1 MTNLDE
7 LDQDIVKL
15 LQEDGRLSNT
25 DIAKRV
31 GVSEATVRR
40 RIAKLEKDDM
50 VRVVAIT
57 NPFKV
62 GSGIMAFMGLQVENS
77 CLRQVERALVDLP
90 ETRFVG
96 VMLGGYDIII
106 EVWFE
111 TNEDLFEFMAD
122 TIGSIDGIQRSE
134 TFQIM
139 RLSKYCYK
147 WKGEPA
153 ARLEFK
159 NE

>member
-1 MTNLDE
+1 MTNIDDMDRE
-7 LDQDIVKL
+7 IVRL
-15 LQEDGRLSNT
+15 LQEDGRISNI
-25 DIAKRV
+25 DIAKQV

-40 RIAKLEKDDM
+40 RIAKLEEDDM
-50 VRVVAIT
+50 IRVVAVT

-62 GSGIMAFMGLQVENS
+62 GSGIMALMGLQVENS
-77 CLRQVERALVDLP
+77 RLREVERALIKLP

-106 EVWFE
+106 EVWFQ

-122 TIGSIDGIQRSE
+122 TIGSIKGIQRSE

-139 RLSKYCYK
+139 RLSKYSYK
-147 WKGEPA
+147 WKGEPSS
-153 ARLEFK
+153 RLEFVS
-159 NE
+159 E